1 MQVKIA
7 KHLDFLSGLQ
17 ENTLILHYAPQPW
30 AGVHN
35 RDSQLKCPRSYLKP
49 FLDEIWCAQNLRC
62 VFYRRKQPLSYT
74 GKNVGVTLRI
84 YLIYFN
90 CTKCNHAN
98 IIKFA

>member
-1 MQVKIA
+1 MFKARMHINEIGIHNANNQRNQHVQQIR
-7 KHLDFLSGLQ
+7 S
-17 ENTLILHYAPQPW
+17 W

-62 VFYRRKQPLSYT
+62 VFNRRKQPLSYT

-84 YLIYFN
+84 
-90 CTKCNHAN
+90 
-98 IIKFA
+98 